1 MLKWKRVLGGD
12 FVADVTC
19 LSKRGYVEASGFR
32 AGRGGGG
39 RKYHL
44 FYPVF
49 FSVVEEWLE

>member
-1 MLKWKRVLGGD
+1 VLKWKRVLGGD

-49 FSVVEEWLE
+49 FSVAEEWLE